1 MPENDT
7 SDTDDKSVLLW
18 WDSDQ
23 ELNTKDIED
32 FLFLPMGINVPSY
45 GQWFRRYAV
54 WKLMNAA
61 GILRWIDWRELTI
74 LNF

>member
-1 MPENDT
+1 MPGNDT
-7 SDTDDKSVLLW
+7 SDTDVKSDLTA
-18 WDSDQ
+18 SSSQ
-23 ELNTKDIED
+23 KRQIGNIED

-61 GILRWIDWRELTI
+61 EILRWIDWRELTI